1 MRFHVESWAPEY
13 GTPAESQL
21 AESAAEVD
29 LGKEVPADRW
39 APITPDRT
47 TAAPQCIVFVDGVR
61 RIDAR
66 LWVDTTTDGLRQGVA
81 ASYAAGA
88 VRCERSEPGGASA
101 SEPAGDGVRGR
112 SPRGRGGGRAK
123 LVDARVERGVFCTGE
138 GVHAITTRHATW
150 CPFPAAGEAPEQ
162 LWLAVQNRMADLEAK
177 AAIAAGAGADAAL
190 VVVDGPL
197 RDRRHV
203 PGVVGYVKTH
213 HVRYLG
219 PGHEETIAALRAG
232 QRTPLFHIGGG
243 FARWSWYLRLPHGV
257 GHPWAGIVRGEAP
270 PGLEVADVVALA
282 DQLTAALPRFA
293 SEPHKDPRAPQN
305 LHPIA
310 GLERELR
317 RRLGDAR
324 LLERALRVAA
334 A

>member
-1 MRFHVESWAPEY
+1 VRFHVESWAPEY

-21 AESAAEVD
+21 ADSTADVD
-29 LGKEVPADRW
+29 LGKEVAAGRW
-39 APITPDRT
+39 APITPDPAL
-47 TAAPQCIVFVDGVR
+47 AASRRCIAFIDGVR
-61 RIDAR
+61 RVDAR
-66 LWVDTTTDGLRQGVA
+66 LWVETADDGLRQGVA

-88 VRCERSEPGGASA
+88 VRC
-101 SEPAGDGVRGR
+101 DGK
-112 SPRGRGGGRAK
+112 AK
-123 LVDARVERGVFCTGE
+123 LVDARVERGVFCAGE
-138 GVHAITTRHATW
+138 GVEAITTKHATW

-162 LWLAVQNRMADLEAK
+162 LWLAVQTRMGDLEAK
-177 AAIAAGAGADAAL
+177 AAIAAGAGDDADL

-213 HVRYLG
+213 HVRYLD
-219 PGHEETIAALRAG
+219 PGHEETIGQLVAG

-243 FARWSWYLRLPHGV
+243 FARWSWYVKLPHAV
-257 GHPWAGIVRGEAP
+257 GYPWAGVIRGEAP
-270 PGLEVADVVALA
+270 PGLDVAEAAHVA
-282 DQLTAALPRFA
+282 DQLTAVLPRFA
-293 SEPHKDPRAPQN
+293 SQPHKDPRAPQN

-317 RRLGDAR
+317 RRLGDPR